1 MRRNTVLAL
10 STVVV
15 MAVVAALLIVLT
27 RGDDDSIAGVSV
39 TEGEVPTINV
49 DEPVEVDPGDPK
61 VETLTEGDGREVA
74 EGDYFRANYIFA
86 DGETGEQ
93 LESSYEPPAEGAPAS
108 SVVFEMTP
116 SDEAASPQSAP
127 GLPGGLVDALA
138 DTAVGSSVLVA
149 LTAEDFFGSDVYDQ
163 AEAQGGADQL
173 PYTREQVL
181 LFYLQIED
189 SIDTKA
195 DPAPKGEETDL
206 PAGVPSPIVDGDS
219 VTGLDG
225 AGATEPVAD
234 GVFPVITGDGDAV
247 EADDYVYANYVGQ
260 LYPDGEVFDSSFER
274 DAPSLFSLTGVIPCW
289 TNELTGQTVGSRV
302 VLTCTS
308 ESAYGEGGGAGGAIP
323 PNAPLTFVV
332 DIVATL

>member
-27 RGDDDSIAGVSV
+27 RGGDDAIAGVSV
-39 TEGEVPTINV
+39 SDGDVPKITV
-49 DEPVEVDPGDPK
+49 DQPVEIESGDPE
-61 VETLTEGDGREVA
+61 VATLEEGDGRKVA

-86 DGETGEQ
+86 DGEDGEQ
-93 LESSYEPPAEGAPAS
+93 LESSYEPPAEGAPAA

-116 SDEAASPQSAP
+116 TDEAASQSAP

-138 DTAVGSSVLVA
+138 DTTVGSTVLVA
-149 LTAEDFFGSDVYDQ
+149 LTAEDFFGADTYDQ
-163 AEAQGGADQL
+163 AEAQGAADQL
-173 PYTREQVL
+173 PYTRDQVL
-181 LFYLQIED
+181 LFYLDIED

-195 DPAPKGEETDL
+195 DPTPKGEETDV
-206 PAGVPSPIVDGDS
+206 PAGVPSPVVDGDS

-225 AGATEPVAD
+225 ASATGPAAD

-260 LYPDGEVFDSSFER
+260 LYPSGEVFDSSFER
-274 DAPSLFSLTGVIPCW
+274 DEPSLFSLTGVIPCW
-289 TNELTGQTVGSRV
+289 TNELAGQTVGSRV

-308 ESAYGEGGGAGGAIP
+308 DSAYGPQGGAGGAIP

-332 DIVATL
+332 DIVAAL

>member
-27 RGDDDSIAGVSV
+27 RGGEDSIPGVTVS
-39 TEGEVPTINV
+39 EGDVPKITV
-49 DEPVEVDPGDPK
+49 DEAVEIEPGEPE
-61 VETLTEGDGREVA
+61 VATLAEGDGRKVA
-74 EGDYFRANYIFA
+74 KGDYFRANYIFA
-86 DGETGEQ
+86 NGETGEQ
-93 LESSYEPPAEGAPAS
+93 LESSYEPPAEGTPAS

-116 SDEAASPQSAP
+116 TDDAASQSAP
-127 GLPGGLVDALA
+127 GLPEGLIDELA
-138 DTAVGSSVLVA
+138 GTTVGSTVLVA
-149 LTAEDFFGSDVYDQ
+149 LTAEDFFGADTYDQ
-163 AEAQGGADQL
+163 AEAQGGEGQL

-181 LFYLQIED
+181 LFYLDIDD

-195 DPAPKGEETDL
+195 DPAPKGDETDV
-206 PAGVPSPIVDGDS
+206 PAGVPAPIVDGES

-225 AGATEPVAD
+225 ATATGPAAD
-234 GVFPVITGDGDAV
+234 GVFPVITGDGDEV
-247 EADDYVYANYVGQ
+247 KADEFVYANYVGQ
-260 LYPDGEVFDSSFER
+260 LYPNGEVFDSSFENG
-274 DAPSLFSLTGVIPCW
+274 APALFPLTGVIPCW

-308 ESAYGEGGGAGGAIP
+308 ESGYGEGGGAGGAIP

-332 DIVATL
+332 DIVAAI